1 MKTYRVMQKLGRDN
15 IPKILDEKNIQY
27 DSRVLENNLEYEEAL
42 YSKLIEE
49 VYEFLEAKTLENF
62 LEELAD
68 IQEVIRAFLAL
79 KNITWEDLEQV
90 REEKLAAKGGFTKR
104 IFFEKISEE

>member
-1 MKTYRVMQKLGRDN
+1 MKTYRIMQKLERDN

-27 DSRVLENNLEYEEAL
+27 DVRVLENNLEYEEAL
-42 YSKLIEE
+42 YSKLVEE
-49 VYEFLEAKTLENF
+49 VYEFLEAKTLENS

-68 IQEVIRAFLAL
+68 IQEVIRAFLTL

-90 REEKLAAKGGFTKR
+90 RKEKLAARGGFTKR